1 MPFVNPWP
9 ESIKD
14 VVHGSHT
21 VKFRASVKDPHWP
34 DVNGPTDAI
43 PLDVVDFTMDWD
55 VDRTPHGRFT
65 LTAIPPS
72 NVQWVSPLHRSL
84 WCFVYVRYWDHAGTD
99 LGEGYIGA
107 FHVRRRTLDYEKG
120 EMTLDMATYDQELS
134 DHYERLEVTAP

>member
-14 VVHGSHT
+14 VVHGNHT
-21 VKFRASVKDPHWP
+21 VKFRASVQDPHWP
-34 DVNGPTDAI
+34 DVYGPMAAI

-65 LTAIPPS
+65 LTATIPS

-84 WCFVYVRYWDHAGTD
+84 WCFVFVRYWDHAGVD

-120 EMTLDMATYDQELS
+120 EMTLDMSTYDQELS
-134 DHYERLEVTAP
+134 DYYERLEVTAP